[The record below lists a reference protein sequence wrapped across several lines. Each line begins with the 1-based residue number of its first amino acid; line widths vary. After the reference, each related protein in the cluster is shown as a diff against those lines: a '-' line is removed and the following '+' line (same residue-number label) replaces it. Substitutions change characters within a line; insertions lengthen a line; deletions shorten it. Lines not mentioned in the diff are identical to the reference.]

1 MGDGNTAGGD
11 WHVLVRDRELRLPG
25 EELMTSVEKEPKRS
39 DRVRF
44 RMVLLGPVLTY
55 LTYLVAPQD
64 LSPEALGT
72 LLAAVWTVT
81 WWITEAIPIP
91 AASLLPAVLLPLFG
105 VCDAQVAAKYY
116 SHHLILLLLG
126 GFLLA
131 RAVECSGLHKRI
143 ALATLT
149 TVGTSPRLLA
159 VGFLCTAAM
168 LSMWISNTATTLM
181 LMPIAISVAMRTE
194 KDIETS
200 KGVFTT
206 CLLLCTAYGANVG
219 GIGTLI
225 GTPPNLIFVKNAGD
239 LDPPVVIDFL
249 RWLTMGMPVVVI
261 FVPLV
266 GLLMTRFLLPL
277 PSGSAEKE
285 RETLLLERKGLGKIS
300 SGETRVLLVFLVTAL
315 LWITRGGG
323 GIPGWSGPVA
333 DLMGIPAHQ
342 INDYLK
348 DSIVAITAA
357 ITLFMIPSRRG
368 GPPLLNWDQAKDV
381 PWGMLLLF
389 GGGFALGGSFQ
400 SSGLSEYCG
409 SLMARWV
416 DLPFPALVFSIS
428 LATTFLTEVT
438 SNTASM
444 HLLMP
449 ILSSAA
455 IQGGIPPLHMMIP
468 AVLSV
473 SCAFMLPVATAP
485 NAIVF
490 ATGRVK
496 IKTMLK
502 CGFVLN
508 LIGAVVV
515 LIVTLLI
522 RALEWMPGG

>member
-1 MGDGNTAGGD
+1 
-11 WHVLVRDRELRLPG
+11 
-25 EELMTSVEKEPKRS
+25 MTSVDKDPRGS
-39 DRVRF
+39 DPVRL
-44 RMVLLGPVLTY
+44 RLVLLGPVLTY

-64 LSPEALGT
+64 LPPEAMGT

-81 WWITEAIPIP
+81 WWVTEAIPIP
-91 AASLLPAVLLPLFG
+91 ATSLLPAILLPLFG

-116 SHHLILLLLG
+116 SHYLILLLLG

-131 RAVECSGLHKRI
+131 RAVECSGLHRRI

-159 VGFLCTAAM
+159 IGFLVTAAM

-181 LMPIAISVAMRTE
+181 LMPIAISVALRTE
-194 KDIETS
+194 KDIECS

-239 LDPPVVIDFL
+239 LDPPVVVDFL
-249 RWLTMGMPVVVI
+249 RWLTMGIPVVVI
-261 FVPLV
+261 FIPLV

-277 PSGSAEKE
+277 PAGAAEQGREPLLAE
-285 RETLLLERKGLGKIS
+285 RRALGKIS
-300 SGETRVLLVFLVTAL
+300 SGETRVLMVFIVTAL

-323 GIPGWSGPVA
+323 DFPGWSGPVG
-333 DLMGIPAHQ
+333 DLIGIPADQ
-342 INDYLK
+342 VQDYLK
-348 DSIVAITAA
+348 DSIVAVAAA
-357 ITLFMIPSRRG
+357 IALFVIPSRRG
-368 GPPLLNWDQAKDV
+368 GPALLNWEQAKEV

-409 SLMARWV
+409 SLMAHWV
-416 DLPFPALVFSIS
+416 DLPFPGLVLSIS

-490 ATGRVK
+490 ATGKVK
-496 IKTMLK
+496 IRTMLK
-502 CGFVLN
+502 CGLVLN
-508 LIGAVVV
+508 LVGALVV
-515 LIVTLLI
+515 LVVTLMI
-522 RALEWMPGG
+522 RALELMPGG